1 MAPVEIPVP
10 TLYGEFDAHVHDPSN
25 SPTNVIPRELP
36 WSVHAT
42 WYLQG
47 AIAPLLDGTWQL
59 QVAYESIG
67 DGPEGVSS
75 VYTLDYQDD
84 GNLAGIYPNEM
95 MSFDHTVNFPAGVPG
110 TAPGKSATT
119 YKVTCYLT
127 YLTPAGTPGPFAA
140 VYDLGIIQFFDSPIA
155 P

>member
-10 TLYGEFDAHVHDPSN
+10 SLYGEFDAHVHDPSGH
-25 SPTNVIPRELP
+25 PTNVIPTEDT

-47 AIAPLLDGTWQL
+47 PVAPLLDGTWQL

-67 DGPEGVSS
+67 DGPEGVSP
-75 VYTLDYQDD
+75 TITRDYQSD
-84 GNLAGIYPNEM
+84 GSLSGTYPDEM
-95 MSFDHTVNFPAGVPG
+95 MSFDAFVYFPAGTPG
-110 TAPGKSATT
+110 LAPGQSSTT
-119 YKVTCYLT
+119 YKVTAYLT
-127 YLTPAGTPGPFAA
+127 FLTPAGTPGPFAA
-140 VYDLGIIQFFDSPIA
+140 VYDLGIIQIFDSPK